1 MYDETENARR
11 ARIGELNTGLT
22 ENKDAR
28 RAELEA
34 QYGKVWDTT
43 TLSQEFR
50 VIGFMAPFVV
60 VEEKASGKK
69 GSLEFCHS
77 PRFYFSFVAD
87 E

>member
-1 MYDETENARR
+1 MHDETENARR
-11 ARIGELNTGLT
+11 ARISELNFGLT

-43 TLSQEFR
+43 ELSEEFTA
-50 VIGFMAPFVV
+50 IGFMAPFVMV
-60 VEEKASGKK
+60 KQKVSGKK

-77 PRFYFSFVAD
+77 PRFYFNYVED
-87 E
+87 